1 MTTASATVTSR
12 GQVTLPRV
20 VREAIGDSKA
30 IEFQVN
36 GNIITVQPIPDMAG
50 GWRSTPKIS
59 RICRGPRYAIRS
71 GQRLPMTKHPDSLID
86 ANAVLIYV
94 LGNRPDVAE
103 AVKSVFDGLRSGEKA
118 ALLLESVL
126 VECVYVLQKRY
137 EVPKAEIVK
146 HLDGILRYP
155 GVVNQDKADLREAL
169 KLYGE
174 NSLDIVDCV
183 LVAKSR
189 IGGLEIVS
197 FDGSLKKLKK
207 KVR

>member
-1 MTTASATVTSR
+1 
-12 GQVTLPRV
+12 
-20 VREAIGDSKA
+20 
-30 IEFQVN
+30 
-36 GNIITVQPIPDMAG
+36 
-50 GWRSTPKIS
+50 
-59 RICRGPRYAIRS
+59 
-71 GQRLPMTKHPDSLID
+71 MTKHPDSLID

-103 AVKSVFDGLRSGEKA
+103 AVKLVFDGLRSGEKA

-137 EVPKAEIVK
+137 EVPRAEIVK

-155 GVVNQDKADLREAL
+155 GIVNQDKADLREAL

-197 FDGSLKKLKK
+197 FDGPLKKLKK